1 MTTRE
6 TVLIID
12 NRRDNVELLADN
24 VLRPNGYGTSVA
36 YDGEEGLA
44 KALDERPDLII
55 MDVSIPRLSGLDVL
69 QRLRESG
76 SDIPVILMTFHGSE
90 QAAVQA
96 FRLGAHDYIIKPYR
110 AEDILGSVSRAMAE
124 QRLRR
129 ERDELTEAIAYAHR
143 HGEQRLKE
151 LSILSSIG
159 KSVTAL
165 LDQDRLLTRIVEAAV
180 YITGAEEGFLLMVE
194 PESGELYMRAARGLG
209 EKYAR
214 GFRLKVSDSIAGEV
228 VRTGKPVVI
237 TGSKQGDLLKLKTGY
252 LVKSLLHVPLK
263 IGEKVIGVLSV
274 DHMQEDHEFS
284 NHDLYLLS
292 TLADYAAIALD
303 NARLRVGRAR
313 DIVTGELDPSLVSP
327 LPQETAQPSPIG
339 EALADHQ
346 VAIEGRLQAGGS
358 LLSGLHEQVT
368 SLEIWMEGIATE
380 ERNLTDIGAQVGT
393 TATVSAP
400 AEPLPAEP
408 PPTGQASLVS
418 GHEMDAILDAMEEG
432 ILLVDSSDQIV
443 LANRTAE
450 AFLGRRLVNHPI
462 GEACDDPRWLKTYQ
476 IVRAASQLRGD
487 TPGSELTGAM
497 TRLAVSQ
504 RMLRAAFR
512 LDLRPRQSEM
522 GTVII
527 LTDVTAEREA
537 ERAKESFAS
546 AISQELRTPITSIMG
561 YTDLLMGESVGAL
574 EDAQRR
580 FLSRVRAN
588 AEKIG
593 GQLNSLLAM
602 SSVDNRQL
610 QVRAEAMDLALAV
623 DEAVGAVR
631 DRIIDREQMLDVS
644 VEPDLPPVDADPDA
658 MYHILTNLL
667 QNAHRCS
674 PDGTH
679 IVLRASRVRYDG
691 DSYVSV
697 AVTDAGGGLS
707 SEDSKR
713 VFNRY
718 YRSDSAH
725 VSGLGDPDIV
735 LPVVKVLVE
744 AHGGRLWMESE
755 SGVGT
760 TFTALFPQ
768 RGSEQV

>member
-12 NRRDNVELLADN
+12 NRRDNIELLADN
-24 VLRPNGYGTSVA
+24 VLRPNGYGVSVA

-69 QRLRESG
+69 TRLREAG
-76 SDIPVILMTFHGSE
+76 NKVPVILMTFHGSE

-96 FRLGAHDYIIKPYR
+96 FRLGAHDYIIKPYS
-110 AEDILGSVSRAMAE
+110 AQVVLDSISRAMAV

-228 VRTGKPVVI
+228 VRTGQPVVI

-303 NARLRVGRAR
+303 NARLRVGRAH
-313 DIVTGELDPSLVSP
+313 DIVTGELDPNLVPP
-327 LPQETAQPSPIG
+327 LPQEMAPPLQIW
-339 EALADHQ
+339 AIMADHQ
-346 VAIEGRLQAGGS
+346 VAIEERLQAGGS
-358 LLSGLHEQVT
+358 LLSGLHEQAK
-368 SLEIWMEGIATE
+368 SLEIWLEGIAQQ
-380 ERNLTDIGAQVGT
+380 ERDLTAVSAQVRAT
-393 TATVSAP
+393 TVSEPVEAP
-400 AEPLPAEP
+400 STQV
-408 PPTGQASLVS
+408 PPTGQAPMAS
-418 GHEMDAILDAMEEG
+418 GYEMDAILDAMEEG
-432 ILLVDSSDQIV
+432 ILLVDTNDQIV

-450 AFLGRRLVNHPI
+450 AFLGRRLSKHPVA
-462 GEACDDPRWLKTYQ
+462 EVCEDPRWMKTYQ

-512 LDLRPRQSEM
+512 LDLRPRQSET

-527 LTDVTAEREA
+527 LTDVTAEQEA

-546 AISQELRTPITSIMG
+546 AISQELRTPVTSIMG

-610 QVRAEAMDLALAV
+610 QVRAEVMDLALAV

-644 VEPDLPPVDADPDA
+644 VEPDLPPVNADPDA

-667 QNAHRCS
+667 QNAHRSS
-674 PDGTH
+674 PAGTH
-679 IVLRASRVRYDG
+679 IVFRASRVQFDG
-691 DSYVSV
+691 ESYVSV
-697 AVTDAGGGLS
+697 AVTDAGGGLA
-707 SEDSKR
+707 SEDVKR

-725 VSGLGDPDIV
+725 VAGLGDPDMM

-744 AHGGRLWMESE
+744 AHGGRIWMESE
-755 SGVGT
+755 HGVGT
-760 TFTALFPQ
+760 TFTAIFPQ
-768 RGSEQV
+768 RGSG

>member
-1 MTTRE
+1 MATRE

-12 NRRDNVELLADN
+12 NRRDNIELLADN
-24 VLRPNGYGTSVA
+24 VLRPNGYGVSVA

-44 KALDERPDLII
+44 KALGERPDLII
-55 MDVSIPRLSGLDVL
+55 MDVNIPRISGLDVL
-69 QRLRESG
+69 QRLREAG
-76 SDIPVILMTFHGSE
+76 SKIPVILMTFHGSE

-96 FRLGAHDYIIKPYR
+96 FRLGARDYIIKPYDAR
-110 AEDILGSVSRAMAE
+110 DILDSVSRAMAE

-129 ERDELTEAIAYAHR
+129 ERNELTEAIAYAHR

-180 YITGAEEGFLLMVE
+180 YITGAEEGFLLMVD

-303 NARLRVGRAR
+303 NARLRVGRAQN
-313 DIVTGELDPSLVSP
+313 IVTGELDPNTVPP
-327 LPQETAQPSPIG
+327 LPLEAAPPSRIG
-339 EALADHQ
+339 EALAGHQ
-346 VAIEGRLQAGGS
+346 VAIEERLRAGGS
-358 LLSGLHEQVT
+358 LLSGLHEQVQ
-368 SLEIWMEGIATE
+368 SLEVWMEGIAE
-380 ERNLTDIGAQVGT
+380 QERDLTAVGT
-393 TATVSAP
+393 QAGTAATEPAP
-400 AEPLPAEP
+400 AEAPSTGATSTEP
-408 PPTGQASLVS
+408 PPTVS
-418 GHEMDAILDAMEEG
+418 GYEMDAILDAMEEG
-432 ILLVDSSDQIV
+432 ILLVDTNDQVV

-450 AFLGRRLVNHPI
+450 ALLGRRLVDRPI
-462 GEACDDPRWLKTYQ
+462 ADACDDPRWLKTYQ

-512 LDLRPRQSEM
+512 LDLRPRKSEM

-537 ERAKESFAS
+537 ERTKESFAS

-602 SSVDNRQL
+602 SNVDNRQL
-610 QVRAEAMDLALAV
+610 QVRAEAMDLAPAI

-644 VEPDLPPVDADPDA
+644 VERDLPPVDADPDA

-667 QNAHRCS
+667 QNAHHCS
-674 PDGTH
+674 PDGAH
-679 IVLRASRVRYDG
+679 IIFRASRVQYDG
-691 DSYVSV
+691 ESYVSV
-697 AVTDAGGGLS
+697 AVTDNGGGLA
-707 SEDSKR
+707 SEDIKR

-725 VSGLGDPDIV
+725 VPGLGDPDIM

-744 AHGGRLWMESE
+744 AHGGRIWMESE

-768 RGSEQV
+768 RGGGQA

>member
-12 NRRDNVELLADN
+12 NRRDNIELLSDN
-24 VLRPNGYGTSVA
+24 VLRPNGYGVLVA

-55 MDVSIPRLSGLDVL
+55 MDVSIPRLTGLDVL
-69 QRLRESG
+69 QRLREAG
-76 SDIPVILMTFHGSE
+76 NKVPVILMTFHGSE

-96 FRLGAHDYIIKPYR
+96 FRLGAHDYIIKPYS
-110 AEDILGSVSRAMAE
+110 AEVVLGSISRAMAE

-165 LDQDRLLTRIVEAAV
+165 LDQDRLLTRIVEAAI

-237 TGSKQGDLLKLKTGY
+237 TGTKQGDLLKLKTGY

-303 NARLRVGRAR
+303 NARLRVGRAQ
-313 DIVTGELDPSLVSP
+313 DIVTGELDPSLVPP
-327 LPQETAQPSPIG
+327 LPLEAAQPSQIG
-339 EALADHQ
+339 NVLADHQ
-346 VAIEGRLQAGGS
+346 SAIEERLQAGGS
-358 LLSGLHEQVT
+358 LLSGLHEQVK
-368 SLEIWMEGIATE
+368 SLEIWMEGIARQ
-380 ERNLTDIGAQVGT
+380 ERDLTAISAQVD
-393 TATVSAP
+393 TAAAEPAAVEVSP
-400 AEPLPAEP
+400 AEPS
-408 PPTGQASLVS
+408 PTGQALTVS
-418 GHEMDAILDAMEEG
+418 GYEMDAILDAMEEG
-432 ILLVDSSDQIV
+432 ILLVDANDHVV

-450 AFLGRRLVNHPI
+450 AFLGRRLIDRPI
-462 GEACDDPRWLKTYQ
+462 VEACDDPRWLKTYQ

-512 LDLRPRQSEM
+512 LDLRPRQSKA
-522 GTVII
+522 GTVVI

-537 ERAKESFAS
+537 ERAKESFAA

-561 YTDLLMGESVGAL
+561 YTDLLMGESVGVL
-574 EDAQRR
+574 EEAQRR

-631 DRIIDREQMLDVS
+631 ERIIDREQMLDVS
-644 VEPDLPPVDADPDA
+644 VEPELPPVDADPDA

-674 PDGTH
+674 PDGAH
-679 IVLRASRVRYDG
+679 IVFRASRVQYDG
-691 DSYVSV
+691 ESYVSV
-697 AVTDAGGGLS
+697 AVTDNGGGLA
-707 SEDSKR
+707 SEDIKR

-725 VSGLGDPDIV
+725 VPGLGDPDMM

-744 AHGGRLWMESE
+744 AHGGRIWMESE

-768 RGSEQV
+768 RGGG